1 MAKRSRKKKMMG
13 GSMLS
18 DPKTKMYAEGGKASD
33 LMFETNAY
41 IEAEKLLAAK
51 STPKD
56 RKVQAQITLDSL
68 KPTQQGGNMDPDMHA
83 QMMQEVNKQT
93 QEAKKAPVKKAE
105 GGSML
110 MPPERQTY
118 QVGSLARILTTG
130 GKALIAKAAK
140 NLPKKEIDTVIEKVE
155 ERVEKAAS
163 QKTRL
168 ASEDSIELQESIL
181 TDPTARDGFSE
192 EQVSFTI
199 AELAQVKKELDDPV
213 KYAEYLDALIEQR
226 TDYVD
231 DMLEPSQAEIAGI
244 QADELTTTDR
254 AFGDMNLDF
263 LPESTI
269 SNPAGVRTNEQ
280 GNVAGISGIRRA
292 EEGAMGRGSQADV
305 NEFMPSGKETDP
317 IRGGRAFRAEGGSM
331 LVPPEM
337 EGAPVD
343 TYPNIPPE
351 EMAAVEASQLPDA
364 EVEDNYIDY
373 VMSEALEQEEQSY
386 LMTALEADP
395 QLSMIF
401 DKVVDTAS
409 EFSGAGP
416 VDGPG
421 DGVSDSIPARLSAG
435 EFVVTKKATDQI
447 GADQLQTMMD
457 DAERAY
463 DGGLMQKSNADE
475 EEGNIKQS
483 MLSSN
488 QMPSLNIRER

>member
-1 MAKRSRKKKMMG
+1 MAKLSRKKKIVGDSMLVPPEREEYQAGSLIKKGIRALSENSELAIREADRAAYKAEVVAQNKLRREKGQVITGKSFKLGEPLSDERLYRKEIPAGSTKFKQVFAKNWADSNSSFEFEGNTYSTSITDPTPEVGFTPPSLKNKKAKG
-13 GSMLS
+13 GPMSMLS
-18 DPKTKMYAEGGKASD
+18 
-33 LMFETNAY
+33 N
-41 IEAEKLLAAK
+41 
-51 STPKD
+51 
-56 RKVQAQITLDSL
+56 
-68 KPTQQGGNMDPDMHA
+68 
-83 QMMQEVNKQT
+83 
-93 QEAKKAPVKKAE
+93 
-105 GGSML
+105 
-110 MPPERQTY
+110 PEREMYKRGSLVSKLIAIFKPLSSHQKGTQAATRGQVSHNKDVATGIVVAGGLGYLANSDEGMALLEAADAGEIDAEIKETDERINPEDFPTY
-118 QVGSLARILTTG
+118 QKDTNS
-130 GKALIAKAAK
+130 AAAFQ
-140 NLPKKEIDTVIEKVE
+140 N
-155 ERVEKAAS
+155 
-163 QKTRL
+163 
-168 ASEDSIELQESIL
+168 
-181 TDPTARDGFSE
+181 
-192 EQVSFTI
+192 
-199 AELAQVKKELDDPV
+199 
-213 KYAEYLDALIEQR
+213 
-226 TDYVD
+226 
-231 DMLEPSQAEIAGI
+231 
-244 QADELTTTDR
+244 
-254 AFGDMNLDF
+254 AFGDARKARADTFEFEGRTYLAD
-263 LPESTI
+263 LPVTKK
-269 SNPAGVRTNEQ
+269 A
-280 GNVAGISGIRRA
+280 
-292 EEGAMGRGSQADV
+292 
-305 NEFMPSGKETDP
+305 K
-317 IRGGRAFRAEGGSM
+317 GGTMKRDAYQEGGSM

-337 EGAPVD
+337 ADMEAGAPVD